1 MKWNWI
7 AQSENYLA
15 IETDHP
21 SSVPTGA
28 GFFCPNRIPNSKT
41 ANVFLAV
48 KRQKP
53 EAESFLSL
61 DEFQTASRFA
71 LRRLSTFVLRCGFYQ
86 NAFRHG
92 GYSLMLD
99 VSRSHSYTSQSVG
112 ILWTRDR
119 PVAEIST

>member
-28 GFFCPNRIPNSKT
+28 GFLCPNRIPNSKT

-53 EAESFLSL
+53 EAESFLSR

-71 LRRLSTFVLRCGFYQ
+71 FTQAVHLRIAVWLLSECIQTWRLQPHARYF
-86 NAFRHG
+86 
-92 GYSLMLD
+92 
-99 VSRSHSYTSQSVG
+99 
-112 ILWTRDR
+112 
-119 PVAEIST
+119 